1 MYFERFPTTYYTLDD
16 QKTVQIVRNIFL
28 RMVIN
33 DTIKNNLS
41 LIDEYDIVD
50 GDTPEIVSHK
60 FYRNSQY
67 HWLVLHMNDILD
79 PRYDWPLSSNNLF
92 KYCESKYANVYAT
105 HHYENANG
113 DWVNSNYPNATAISN
128 YTYEDRLNESK
139 RRIKVLKPQYV
150 EAVLREFTNKL
161 EGING

>member
-1 MYFERFPTTYYTLDD
+1 MYFDRFPTTYYTLDD

-28 RMVIN
+28 RIVIN
-33 DTIKNNLS
+33 DTIKSNLS

-50 GDTPEIVSHK
+50 GDTPEIVAHK

-67 HWLVLHMNDILD
+67 HWLILHMNDILD
-79 PRYDWPLSSNNLF
+79 PRYDWPLSSNNLV
-92 KYCESKYANVYAT
+92 KYCEGKYTNIYAT

-113 DWVNSNYPNATAISN
+113 DWVNSNYPSATAISN

-150 EAVLREFTNKL
+150 ESVLREFTNKL